1 MTDDLLELAI
11 ATTGGRELWK
21 TLCGLRIDI
30 SIGGP
35 IWAMKRWP
43 PEKTFDQIL
52 TLDTVKEHI
61 VFTPFTRPDAVLVG
75 CLLALVRPVTS
86 PLRRSRCSARNTS
99 ATGSNTKP
107 VGASKNSRGPRAA
120 TAPSRSMPAR

>member
-21 TLCGLRIDI
+21 TLRGLQIDM

-35 IWAMKRWP
+35 IWAMTGWP

-52 TLDTVKEHI
+52 TLDTAKERI
-61 VFTPFTRPDAVLVG
+61 VFTPFTRPDQQMVFD
-75 CLLALVRPVTS
+75 
-86 PLRRSRCSARNTS
+86 
-99 ATGSNTKP
+99 
-107 VGASKNSRGPRAA
+107 AA
-120 TAPSRSMPAR
+120 TDRLHRHRRWRSQPNLTDTPSMRARL